1 MASEL
6 NINNK
11 IAALSLTYYQKFIL
25 NYSKYKIDRFI
36 CAASSLYIAIKV
48 NEILNIGLDN
58 FIVVY
63 FKKMS
68 HFRVFNKEMSDE
80 IKLDLKQKFCFIEN
94 EILQNIGFDFDII
107 LPYDYLEEI
116 NHEFEN
122 EIRIY
127 SNSFCND
134 FYYLNVCLYFHP
146 LEIALAC
153 IYLSHIFLNKEFNL
167 KWLEKFSIKNEN
179 VFNLIKR
186 YQNFIEFKI
195 NSIKNVE

>member
-94 EILQNIGFDFDII
+94 EILQNIGFYFDII

-134 FYYLNVCLYFHP
+134 FY
-146 LEIALAC
+146 
-153 IYLSHIFLNKEFNL
+153 
-167 KWLEKFSIKNEN
+167 
-179 VFNLIKR
+179 
-186 YQNFIEFKI
+186 
-195 NSIKNVE
+195 